1 MPLCSSVPGR
11 ANPETPVDQSTNI
24 VDLSKVG
31 LKQLWNLRSH
41 MQEASTLATAHYPEI
56 LDRIFVSSLS
66 SRSSGRNANMTSKVI
81 GAPSFFPIVWG
92 WIKKWFDPITTSK
105 IFLLSQSDVLPT
117 LSTFID
123 IEDIPKKYGGK
134 LDYEFGNL
142 PNLDP
147 KIRQY
152 LSIEPTANA
161 ESLFV
166 ASPIRWVN
174 EDESGL
180 DGEMTALSVGT
191 ANGKQHKERVAVL
204 HSLATRVATHSSNFQ
219 SQRTETTTLPSRPAT
234 ANSQVAPPSGSVPN
248 GHPAPPAAAAATA
261 FISQVPPSTQPVVSN
276 GHAASSQSQP
286 ASLQP
291 APALTLEKAPPQD
304 NHPIPAN
311 APLQQHPLTNGGPP
325 DESKPQD
332 ITMPPPPI
340 DLERTKTDFF
350 TPPSDPSE
358 AKQLQ

>member
-11 ANPETPVDQSTNI
+11 ANPETPVDQSNNL

-56 LDRIFVSSLS
+56 LDRIFVSFLS
-66 SRSSGRNANMTSKVI
+66 FPSSGINANTILKII
-81 GAPSFFPIVWG
+81 GAPSFFPVVWG

-105 IFLLSQSDVLPT
+105 IFLLAQNDVLPT

-134 LDYEFGNL
+134 LDYEFGQL

-147 KIRQY
+147 KIRQH

-191 ANGKQHKERVAVL
+191 VDGKQRKERVAVL
-204 HSLATRVATHSSNFQ
+204 HALATRVATHSSNFQ
-219 SQRTETTTLPSRPAT
+219 SQRTETTTLPSRPA
-234 ANSQVAPPSGSVPN
+234 AEKSQAALETPQSGSVSN
-248 GHPAPPAAAAATA
+248 SHPAPPSDTA
-261 FISQVPPSTQPVVSN
+261 FISQVPLQTQPVSN
-276 GHAASSQSQP
+276 GHATSQSQ
-286 ASLQP
+286 STSIQP
-291 APALTLEKAPPQD
+291 APATNITAASPHEQ
-304 NHPIPAN
+304 PIATS
-311 APLQQHPLTNGGPP
+311 APLQTNGGPP
-325 DESKPQD
+325 ESKPQN

-350 TPPSDPSE
+350 TPPSDPIE
-358 AKQLQ
+358 AKRLQ